1 MKPRGATQK
10 PPLYLIVYNMKQKQL
25 ESIRATARAKKTGVV
40 VNKANFCAYIFA
52 QLKEN
57 NQNARVYEFL
67 SRANK
72 RNPSKKARKRAT
84 YKPRDVY
91 EQRGD
96 ATTQATIN
104 ARACEHKTSELKRR
118 LFEQRRERNTRNN
131 QNNREQNKRA
141 TRRASKQRQQRN
153 NERNKRRRD
162 IKTYFWQYENRDGAK
177 LLKVAGRL
185 KQGAKLYERNTEND
199 AQQLK
204 KARALAR
211 FNMFTAKTP
220 TNKAIN
226 KNAVAF
232 IKARVFLGRFENPKF
247 ETRGDV
253 SKHHETAQHRAT
265 INKGRA
271 SFIEQ
276 YNRDKNSA

>member
-1 MKPRGATQK
+1 
-10 PPLYLIVYNMKQKQL
+10 MKQEQL
-25 ESIRATARAKKTGVV
+25 ENIHATARATKQGLI
-40 VNKANFCAYIFA
+40 VNKANVVAYVYE
-52 QLKEN
+52 QLKSEQ
-57 NQNARVYEFL
+57 QNARVYEFL
-67 SRANK
+67 ARANK

-84 YKPRDVY
+84 YSPRDVY

-96 ATTQATIN
+96 ATTRALIN
-104 ARACEHKTSELKRR
+104 ARACELKTSARR
-118 LFEQRRERNTRNN
+118 RKLYEQRRERNARNN

-153 NERNKRRRD
+153 DERNKRRRD
-162 IKTYFWQYENRDGAK
+162 VKTYFWQYKNRDGVK

-185 KQGAKLYERNTEND
+185 KQGAKLYERNSEND

-226 KNAVAF
+226 KTAVAT
-232 IKARVFLGRFENPKF
+232 IKSYVFLKRFQNPKL

-253 SKHHETAQHRAT
+253 AKNPETAKRRAT

-271 SFIEQ
+271 TFIRA
-276 YNRDKNSA
+276 YNRDNKNPA

>member
-1 MKPRGATQK
+1 
-10 PPLYLIVYNMKQKQL
+10 MKQGQL
-25 ESIRATARAKKTGVV
+25 ENIRATARAKKAGVV
-40 VNKANFCAYIFA
+40 VNKANFCAYVYA

-57 NQNARVYEFL
+57 TQNARVYEFL

-84 YKPRDVY
+84 LKPRDVY

-96 ATTQATIN
+96 ATTRAIIN
-104 ARACEHKTSELKRR
+104 ARACEFKTGELKRK
-118 LFEQRRERNTRNN
+118 LYAQRHERNTRNN
-131 QNNREQNKRA
+131 ANNRAQNKRA

-153 NERNKRRRD
+153 DERNKRRRD
-162 IKTYFWQYENRDGAK
+162 VKTYFWQYENRDGVK

-211 FNMFTAKTP
+211 FNTLTAKTP

-226 KNAVAF
+226 KSAVAF
-232 IKARVFLGRFENPKF
+232 IKARVFLGRFENPKQ

-253 SKHHETAQHRAT
+253 SKHPETAQHRAT

-271 SFIEQ
+271 SFIKQ
-276 YNRDKNSA
+276 YNRDKNPA